1 MAKFSGFA
9 DLTKSETTMRTYKR
23 TVGAKYVGGWNV
35 AVTFEDGSEGV
46 FDFTP
51 FADYSCYRQLKSK
64 GLFSLVKADHGTLS
78 WPGEIDIA
86 PEAVWASAKRN

>member
-1 MAKFSGFA
+1 MVKFSRFA
-9 DLTKSETTMRTYKR
+9 DLTKSEKTMRTYKK
-23 TVGAKYVGGWNV
+23 TVGAKYAGGWNV
-35 AVTFEDGSEGV
+35 IVTFEDGSEGV

-51 FADYSCYRQLKSK
+51 FADYACYRQLKSK

-86 PEAVWASAKRN
+86 PEAVWASVKGN